1 MFFSLLKSIFC
12 LNAYIIS
19 SFLALIQHMSVSN
32 VTLSP
37 FWQILNLQFFP
48 HFLAIQCSILYNVCI
63 DLGFLSWQ
71 LDKAADV
78 YFLHYFFFIFYLI
91 IYSQI
96 GLVYMYVLLY
106 VLSSTLLYHLPLGVH
121 CFKGCRG
128 RIFHS
133 TFALAVIRSNHHS
146 VRPHPLG

>member
-48 HFLAIQCSILYNVCI
+48 HFLAIQCNILYNVCI
-63 DLGFLSWQ
+63 DLGFLSCQ
-71 LDKAADV
+71 LDKAVDA
-78 YFLHYFFFIFYLI
+78 YFLQFFIFISYFSI
-91 IYSQI
+91 
-96 GLVYMYVLLY
+96 
-106 VLSSTLLYHLPLGVH
+106 
-121 CFKGCRG
+121 
-128 RIFHS
+128 HS
-133 TFALAVIRSNHHS
+133 
-146 VRPHPLG
+146 